1 MKILVLDV
9 GTSSMRGILY
19 NCGGTKLLEEASP
32 YCAKY
37 LPGGQVQQD
46 VAEWENAMWQILRS
60 AAERAKANGWTIDAV
75 SMTAQR
81 SSVIAADEKMHP
93 LCDGVVYIVRPMYCK
108 LSHGRNSRK
117 GRHGQGA

>member
-81 SSVIAADEKMHP
+81 SSVIAADGKNASAATG
-93 LCDGVVYIVRPMYCK
+93 DYVA
-108 LSHGRNSRK
+108 
-117 GRHGQGA
+117 GQADNGDLQPTGTGK

>member
-1 MKILVLDV
+1 MTEAGDVGEEMKILVLDV

-46 VAEWENAMWQILRS
+46 VAEWENAMWQILR
-60 AAERAKANGWTIDAV
+60 
-75 SMTAQR
+75 
-81 SSVIAADEKMHP
+81 
-93 LCDGVVYIVRPMYCK
+93 
-108 LSHGRNSRK
+108 LSLIHI
-117 GRHGQGA
+117 